1 MKQFM
6 TITTLILAAASVA
19 FGAGAEHGGEHGA
32 IHIPTKLITYQAINV
47 IIMFAALIY
56 FTRAGVRKFF
66 EEKRAT
72 YLSAAQKAESA
83 RRAAEEEHN
92 QIQVRLSKLEN
103 TADESVSRARAEAAD
118 MKKQL
123 IAEAEALSKR
133 IREEAEQSARMEI
146 QRAKNQLRE
155 ALIRDSV
162 EAAKGQLGTKVSAE
176 DQKRLQSD
184 FISNI
189 QAVQK

>member
-1 MKQFM
+1 MKQLITM
-6 TITTLILAAASVA
+6 TTLILAAASVA
-19 FGAGAEHGGEHGA
+19 YGAGGEHGA
-32 IHIPTKLITYQAINV
+32 VPTTLITYQAINV

-56 FTRAGVRKFF
+56 FTKAGVRKFF
-66 EEKRAT
+66 QEKRAA
-72 YLSAAQKAESA
+72 YLSAAQKSEAA
-83 RRAAEEEHN
+83 RKAAEDEHT
-92 QIQVRLSKLEN
+92 QIQARLSKLEN
-103 TADESVSRARAEAAD
+103 TADESVARARAEAAD

-123 IAEAEALSKR
+123 ISEAETLSKR
-133 IREEAEQSARMEI
+133 IREEAEQSARLEV
-146 QRAKNQLRE
+146 QRAKSQLRE
-155 ALIRDSV
+155 SLIKDSV